1 MILKTVN
8 IKNFKSI
15 HECTIDITR
24 GCKIFVGLS
33 ESGKSNLLLALSTL
47 DNSVKLTKEF
57 IKEGT
62 RSSQESNIEF
72 IMLMSEDE
80 QIEFYKK
87 AQEKIYSS
95 KKDSFIMFNGK
106 YVKLLDF
113 LDFNYVYD
121 IDIRKSE
128 RLLKYYILDN
138 DDKYIINDNLKFL
151 NATPENPISI
161 INKETQEQHEIKEK
175 IIINIDEYDVS
186 SENLIK
192 IVAEDLHDYFCE
204 LGMKIANNN
213 IPDVLFWE
221 YKDEYLLPA
230 SITIKSFIENPNIN
244 IPLKYIFE
252 LNNIANIK
260 EEYNECKEMGEASF
274 QNLLDEVSEK
284 TTIYLRK
291 IWKSMPK
298 NCKLELRENVDN
310 INIRIRDTNN
320 SYLLDKRSDGF
331 KRLITYMIMLSVKN
345 KNKQLNN
352 TLILIDE
359 PETKIDIPGQE
370 YLKEELINIG
380 KNNYVFYSTHS
391 TSMIDTTNI
400 GRHYIVTKDSECT
413 SIEEANESNYDNA
426 KTLYNALGM
435 KVYAIINDKNLV
447 FEGWIDKHLFHVALN
462 KLNKTK
468 KNKFKKVGLTH
479 VPGATKFREFASL
492 WGLLAKDYYI
502 ISDADEVSS
511 DQKKV
516 FEQERYAGKWYKYD
530 EFNIDRL
537 ISTCEDFYTPKYI
550 ITESNKFGDRNAF
563 KVKINTEKINDE
575 SVANISVI
583 EEWIRYNET
592 DSKKAK
598 KLIKDF
604 KVTLAENVTKTNIS
618 DDYIR
623 IFDKLIELL
632 NL

>member
-47 DNSVKLTKEF
+47 NNSVKLTKEF

-62 RSSQESNIEF
+62 RSFQESNIEF

-252 LNNIANIK
+252 LNNITNIK

-291 IWKSMPK
+291 ICKSMPK
-298 NCKLELRENVDN
+298 D
-310 INIRIRDTNN
+310 
-320 SYLLDKRSDGF
+320 
-331 KRLITYMIMLSVKN
+331 
-345 KNKQLNN
+345 
-352 TLILIDE
+352 
-359 PETKIDIPGQE
+359 
-370 YLKEELINIG
+370 
-380 KNNYVFYSTHS
+380 
-391 TSMIDTTNI
+391 
-400 GRHYIVTKDSECT
+400 
-413 SIEEANESNYDNA
+413 
-426 KTLYNALGM
+426 
-435 KVYAIINDKNLV
+435 
-447 FEGWIDKHLFHVALN
+447 
-462 KLNKTK
+462 
-468 KNKFKKVGLTH
+468 
-479 VPGATKFREFASL
+479 
-492 WGLLAKDYYI
+492 
-502 ISDADEVSS
+502 
-511 DQKKV
+511 
-516 FEQERYAGKWYKYD
+516 
-530 EFNIDRL
+530 
-537 ISTCEDFYTPKYI
+537 
-550 ITESNKFGDRNAF
+550 
-563 KVKINTEKINDE
+563 
-575 SVANISVI
+575 
-583 EEWIRYNET
+583 
-592 DSKKAK
+592 
-598 KLIKDF
+598 
-604 KVTLAENVTKTNIS
+604 
-618 DDYIR
+618 
-623 IFDKLIELL
+623 
-632 NL
+632 